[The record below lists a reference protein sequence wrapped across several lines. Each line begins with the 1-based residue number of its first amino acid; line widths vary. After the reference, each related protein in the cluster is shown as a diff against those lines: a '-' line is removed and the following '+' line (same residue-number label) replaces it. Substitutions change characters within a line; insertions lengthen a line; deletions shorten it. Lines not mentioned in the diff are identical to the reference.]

1 MPVSEKRARKYVP
14 YVPKKSQV
22 NIYHL
27 TFGAAVALWLKNGR
41 SLSIMY
47 CQVKNYKVT
56 KNDCGLFTSLGSGPT
71 AQGPYVLLA
80 GCIISNVMINA
91 VVPKPDAI
99 ARTAP
104 RLTVNPNHL

>member
-1 MPVSEKRARKYVP
+1 VAEEREKLIDHKV
-14 YVPKKSQV
+14 
-22 NIYHL
+22 
-27 TFGAAVALWLKNGR
+27 TKNDK
-41 SLSIMY
+41 
-47 CQVKNYKVT
+47 VTKNYKVT